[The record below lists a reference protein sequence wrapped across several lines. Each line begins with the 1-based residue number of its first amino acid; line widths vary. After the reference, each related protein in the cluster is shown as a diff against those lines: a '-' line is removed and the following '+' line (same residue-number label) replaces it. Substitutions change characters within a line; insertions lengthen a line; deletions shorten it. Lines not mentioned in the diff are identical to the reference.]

1 MTEFVGVLLFVM
13 IYISLAFIIM
23 SVIKNIAKNIF
34 KIDLEKVIIKKI
46 LGDD

>member
-13 IYISLAFIIM
+13 IYTSLAFIIM
-23 SVIKNIAKNIF
+23 SVIKNIAKKVL
-34 KIDLEKVIIKKI
+34 KIDLEKVIIKKM

>member
-1 MTEFVGVLLFVM
+1 
-13 IYISLAFIIM
+13 
-23 SVIKNIAKNIF
+23 VIKNIAKKIF